1 MTLTLSEIR
10 HKLVVAAQEEYDRR
24 IARGI
29 HPYAMASY
37 HFTKVIDKEL
47 AKHVEYKGF
56 KSDNW
61 RELNKAIDRSLY
73 NKLRNPFGS
82 NEDVDFAS
90 GQWAVSAYLS
100 SAEAWSTPGFA
111 EAYRY
116 NSIHGG

>member
-1 MTLTLSEIR
+1 MTLTLTDIR
-10 HKLVVAAQEEYDRR
+10 HKLVVTAQEEYDRR
-24 IARGI
+24 IERGI
-29 HPYAMASY
+29 HPYAMSSY
-37 HFTKVIDKEL
+37 HFTAVINAEL
-47 AKHVEYKGF
+47 TKYVDISDWKA
-56 KSDNW
+56 DNW
-61 RELNKAIDRSLY
+61 RELNSAIDRTLY

-100 SAEAWSTPGFA
+100 SSEAWATPGFA